1 MRNNNHHHEAEM
13 IQLDKQKGESYLFE
27 EKYSNQIVIDQT
39 KHLRNTD
46 FLEYIDE
53 NFGKVKSRLVLY
65 TGASSKQNDV
75 LYLNAATYLKR
86 LSIVSNTPRPEI
98 KQLLNENCNTSK
110 PNLKTTSR
118 KKPRKL

>member
-1 MRNNNHHHEAEM
+1 M
-13 IQLDKQKGESYLFE
+13 ILVDKQKGEKLSSFE
-27 EKYSNQIVIDQT
+27 VKYSNQIVIDQT

-75 LYLNAATYLKR
+75 L
-86 LSIVSNTPRPEI
+86 I
-98 KQLLNENCNTSK
+98 
-110 PNLKTTSR
+110 
-118 KKPRKL
+118 